1 MKQTS
6 MHLPCLVH
14 GSVRVKSY
22 DVSKI
27 WSLYPT
33 MLIAQLMSHVQVGSY
48 HGRWYRRR
56 WELASRMGT
65 GSRARVSTMYCTA
78 VLKGISGLFDRRL
91 CRRA

>member
-1 MKQTS
+1 MKKTS
-6 MHLPCLVH
+6 MQLPCLVH

-27 WSLYPT
+27 WSVYPT
-33 MLIAQLMSHVQVGSY
+33 MLIAQLMYRYAGSY

-65 GSRARVSTMYCTA
+65 GSRARESRMYCMA
-78 VLKGISGLFDRRL
+78 VLKDISGLFDRRL